1 MQCPL
6 CGFSNIP
13 GTERCTRCRA
23 QLVATEPA
31 AAADFLPP
39 RAGKLKGFRPL
50 LYAVNRLVVGR
61 KSRLLARIGRF
72 FDRSGSVPGEAVAA
86 TILSVVPGLGH
97 LAVGR
102 RLGALVAFLGW
113 AFTVLI
119 TANFYAGVT
128 GGLLLGSLIGW
139 HASVIFD
146 AGKLQQHL
154 GDVRDRLTTMLF
166 ILIVA
171 AIPYFLL
178 DRLVMSYVEFVVS
191 PFNIEALDIRQ
202 GDVLLSWRGRN
213 DLGQVRAGDVVSFT
227 TTHLTHVGFVY
238 FASSE
243 VTCGRIV
250 AAGGDDVTLSESGV
264 VVNGTAVDSADLPSG
279 RLQVPRG
286 TTRPRIPQGSVF
298 VTLSLTYAG
307 HHAPQG
313 GSNVWHQLVVVPAGS
328 LRGKVSGVYLP
339 LGRRHSLPPP

>member
-1 MQCPL
+1 MECPL
-6 CGFSNIP
+6 CGFANLP

-23 QLVATEPA
+23 QLVATEPS

-39 RAGKLKGFRPL
+39 RAGRLKGLRPL

-72 FDRSGSVPGEAVAA
+72 FDRNGSVPGEAVAA

-97 LAVGR
+97 LAIGR

-113 AFTVLI
+113 AFTVFI

-154 GDVRDRLTTMLF
+154 GDVRDRLTTMFF
-166 ILIVA
+166 ILVIT

-202 GDVLLSWRGRN
+202 GDVLLSWRGRYVP
-213 DLGQVRAGDVVSFT
+213 GHVHVGDVVYVNQDWAYGAYYHGGGPTGLGRVVAVGGDKVCVSQAGIEVNGQPVEASAMPGGQFLWPSRPLSFT
-227 TTHLTHVGFVY
+227 VPH
-238 FASSE
+238 
-243 VTCGRIV
+243 
-250 AAGGDDVTLSESGV
+250 D
-264 VVNGTAVDSADLPSG
+264 AVF
-279 RLQVPRG
+279 VPRPVG
-286 TTRPRIPQGSVF
+286 YHG
-298 VTLSLTYAG
+298 Y
-307 HHAPQG
+307 H
-313 GSNVWHQLVVVPAGS
+313 LVNIVVALWREGYTVR
-328 LRGKVSGVYLP
+328 LAQVRGRVSGVYLP
-339 LGRRHSLPPP
+339 LGRRHALR